1 MGANPCLPATTFQ
14 PVNDRSQAELS
25 QCAQEHED
33 ARGVAITISADAH
46 FLRSARLTGSLISPN
61 TFAMLGARRLAAR
74 SN

>member
-1 MGANPCLPATTFQ
+1 
-14 PVNDRSQAELS
+14 
-25 QCAQEHED
+25 
-33 ARGVAITISADAH
+33 VAITISADAH